1 MGGSLPAVL
10 AGATAEDASFR
21 VAPSCRLGT
30 GK

>member
-10 AGATAEDASFR
+10 AALAFAAAG
-21 VAPSCRLGT
+21 VALSSRLGT